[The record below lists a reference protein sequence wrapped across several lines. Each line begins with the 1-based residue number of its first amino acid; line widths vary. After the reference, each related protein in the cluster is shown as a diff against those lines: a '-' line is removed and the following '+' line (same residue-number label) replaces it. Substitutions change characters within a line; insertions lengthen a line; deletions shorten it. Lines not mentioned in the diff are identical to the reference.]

1 MGTAKLTHSI
11 CLSLYICLPTGK
23 PRSKSQSRQ
32 KSRPNSPSNDDEL
45 VSGRVLIDS
54 YLRNISSNSKL
65 SINLDGMGMCAF
77 SYRRITFVIE
87 VPITPHAGFMVY
99 SSFNYDNDQGDVDKT
114 ISNKIEAWNTW
125 LSNIKR
131 SSRVS
136 YTQQTSSNK
145 LVFTLRGS
153 EFDMNKCT
161 IFQKTLEYFIEMS
174 LKLYNILQ
182 EQQNGGSGGE
192 MKQVD
197 NVCLT
202 RTPVVV

>member
-1 MGTAKLTHSI
+1 MYLI
-11 CLSLYICLPTGK
+11 CIGK

-32 KSRPNSPSNDDEL
+32 KSRPRGNSNNSDEDL

-54 YLRNISSNSKL
+54 YLHKISSNSKL
-65 SINLDGMGMCAF
+65 SINLDGMGICAF

-99 SSFNYDNDQGDVDKT
+99 SSFNYDQGDVHNT
-114 ISNKIEAWNTW
+114 ISNKIEAWNDW
-125 LSNIKR
+125 LQNIKR

-136 YTQQTSSNK
+136 YTQQSSSNK

-161 IFQKTLEYFIEMS
+161 TFQKTLEYFIEMS
-174 LKLYNILQ
+174 LKLYNILI
-182 EQQNGGSGGE
+182 EQQNGSGGGE

>member
-1 MGTAKLTHSI
+1 MGI
-11 CLSLYICLPTGK
+11 
-23 PRSKSQSRQ
+23 
-32 KSRPNSPSNDDEL
+32 
-45 VSGRVLIDS
+45 
-54 YLRNISSNSKL
+54 
-65 SINLDGMGMCAF
+65 CAF

-99 SSFNYDNDQGDVDKT
+99 SSFNYDNGEGGDVDNT
-114 ISNKIEAWNTW
+114 ISNKIEAWNDW
-125 LSNIKR
+125 LQNIKR

-136 YTQQTSSNK
+136 YTQQSSSNK

-161 IFQKTLEYFIEMS
+161 TFQKTLEYFIEMS
-174 LKLYNILQ
+174 LKLYNILI
-182 EQQNGGSGGE
+182 EEQNGGSGGE